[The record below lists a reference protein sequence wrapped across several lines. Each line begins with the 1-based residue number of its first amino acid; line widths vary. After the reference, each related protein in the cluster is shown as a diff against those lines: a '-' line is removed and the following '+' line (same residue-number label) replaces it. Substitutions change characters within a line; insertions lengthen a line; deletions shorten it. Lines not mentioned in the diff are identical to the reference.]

1 MHLIHRLGVITF
13 TLGALTSSM
22 PHAARANALPNPC
35 SLLTAAQIGSV
46 VGSTFGASQAI
57 STTGCQWAAPKQG
70 DTPGVIVTLV
80 VQDAKLWDRAT
91 APLAGV
97 TRVPESGIGDA
108 AMYTIAGPLA
118 SLGVRKGA
126 VTVIIRMYGV
136 HPLDKAKTMEK
147 ALAADAIAKL

>member
-1 MHLIHRLGVITF
+1 MHLIHRLGVITA
-13 TLGALTSSM
+13 TLGVLTSST
-22 PHAARANALPNPC
+22 PQAAPATALPNPC
-35 SLLTAAQIGSV
+35 GLLTSAQISSI

-70 DTPGVIVTLV
+70 DTPGAIVTLV
-80 VQDAKLWDRAT
+80 VQDAKAWDRAT

-97 TRVPESGIGDA
+97 SRVPESGIGDA

-147 ALAADAIAKL
+147 ALAAEAIAKL

>member
-1 MHLIHRLGVITF
+1 MHFTHLLVVITSTLGVLSPGTRH
-13 TLGALTSSM
+13 TA
-22 PHAARANALPNPC
+22 PANALPNPC
-35 SLLTAAQIGSV
+35 GLLTSAQISSV

-57 STTGCQWAAPKQG
+57 STTGCQWAASKQG
-70 DTPGVIVTLV
+70 DTPGAIVTLV
-80 VQDAKLWDRAT
+80 VQDAKVWDRAT

-136 HPLDKAKTMEK
+136 HPLDKAKAMEK

>member
-1 MHLIHRLGVITF
+1 MQLIQLLGVITA
-13 TLGALTSSM
+13 TLGALNSSESHTA
-22 PHAARANALPNPC
+22 PATALPNPC
-35 SLLTAAQIGSV
+35 GLLTSAQISSV

-57 STTGCQWAAPKQG
+57 SATGCQWAAPKQG
-70 DTPGVIVTLV
+70 DTPGAVVTLV
-80 VQDAKLWDRAT
+80 VQDAKVWDRAT

-97 TRVPESGIGDA
+97 TRVPESGVGDA
-108 AMYTIAGPLA
+108 AMYTIAGSLA